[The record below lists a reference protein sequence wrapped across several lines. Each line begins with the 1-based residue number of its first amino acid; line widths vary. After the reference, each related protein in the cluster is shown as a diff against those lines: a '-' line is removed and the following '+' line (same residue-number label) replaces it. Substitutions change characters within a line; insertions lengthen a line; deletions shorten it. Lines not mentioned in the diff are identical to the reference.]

1 MDDRVERSIAITAG
15 VERVWDLVTRPGWWI
30 NDGEVADAGSGP
42 PGEASRAGPGAHRI
56 ERDGDLCRVHDP
68 TCGEFEILVV
78 KLEPRTYAAFRWR
91 SDGVTRSV
99 DGPTTLVE
107 FWLDDHGDGTVTVR
121 VVESGFDGL
130 DSAEDVRRANRD
142 GNDKGWRQEL
152 GALARALA

>member
-1 MDDRVERSIAITAG
+1 MDDSVERSIVIAAG

-30 NDGEVADAGSGP
+30 NDGEVVG
-42 PGEASRAGPGAHRI
+42 HRI

-78 KLEPRTYAAFRWR
+78 TLEPRTYAAFRWR

-142 GNDKGWRQEL
+142 GNDKGWHQEL

>member
-1 MDDRVERSIAITAG
+1 MGDLDKVERSVSIAAG
-15 VERVWDLVTRPGWWI
+15 MERVWDLVTRPGWWI
-30 NDGEVADAGSGP
+30 NNGEVVD
-42 PGEASRAGPGAHRI
+42 HRI

-68 TCGEFEILVV
+68 THGEFEILGV

-130 DSAEDVRRANRD
+130 DSAEDVRRTNRAE
-142 GNDKGWRQEL
+142 NDKGWHQEL
-152 GALARALA
+152 AALARALA